1 MLIEVKRDP
10 RELYLGCDS
19 FRNRDTQIG
28 LEPIGTVFFSQC
40 LMILSLIVGD
50 FVGALAIS
58 IAHSTQIR
66 R

>member
-1 MLIEVKRDP
+1 VKRDP

-28 LEPIGTVFFSQC
+28 LEPIGTVFFSQR
-40 LMILSLIVGD
+40 LMILSLVIVGD

-58 IAHSTQIR
+58 IAHSMQIHR
-66 R
+66 